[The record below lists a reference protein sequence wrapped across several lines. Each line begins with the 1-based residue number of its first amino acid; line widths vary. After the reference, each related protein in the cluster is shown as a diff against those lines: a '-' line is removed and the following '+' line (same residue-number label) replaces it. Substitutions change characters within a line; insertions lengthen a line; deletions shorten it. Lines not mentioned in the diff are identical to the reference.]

1 MAHLRSLVPFPL
13 IACFVLTLSMSC
25 SVPVQAQGKKTPD
38 QTKAEQAERD
48 AAKKAE
54 AVSKNY
60 AEQIQNDLFNEGW
73 LGPGGY
79 FSPVKLSLYI
89 LVFLAWVG
97 CASWSNSDQERLKK
111 TGRESFNLLYTAAF
125 TLGGTLALLIPV
137 FAVSFVIVVLLCF
150 VPVLM
155 YVSARNKGLPPADKV
170 LTGEHLFYLFAVGM
184 SKIGIKMNVE
194 PRRAYSGG
202 PPIEFQ
208 AIGVHVEESVLAAR
222 LIAARNTPGYNL
234 FRENI
239 YEAIKSQAT
248 SMMFDFSPNQTLI
261 RHQVDGTWLQLVPS
275 PRTPGQNRDK
285 DAFEEMLEAAKKLVG
300 GKPEDRRSKQVGKFV
315 ALVGSK
321 GKGKK
326 KPTKYEIDFMSQ
338 GTKTGEALVLQLHT
352 QTVTFQN
359 LAQLGVRAEAQPLVM
374 KQLNSPKGI
383 FLVAAPPAHGLRST
397 FSVLQRVCDRFT
409 KDVVNVEDE
418 SQPSE
423 PLENIVLAK
432 YDSNKGETP
441 MKVLPD
447 VCFRGASVLFVR
459 DIANAEVLQLCC
471 DEVAE
476 DRQFMLMYRAK
487 DGVDALLRLL
497 SGSVP
502 ATAIVPVLNAV
513 MTQRLIRKLCPSCKE
528 QFQPDAKLLQQLGL
542 RPEQAKVLYRK
553 RTPLSEYEE
562 RKRGICPQCNG
573 IGYKGRTGLFEL
585 LTLSDEAKAL
595 LLSKPEPKV
604 LRQHFNKE
612 GQRGFLFEG
621 IHLLLKGET
630 SVEELSNALKM

>member
-1 MAHLRSLVPFPL
+1 
-13 IACFVLTLSMSC
+13 MSC
-25 SVPVQAQGKKTPD
+25 GTSVQAQNAKQK
-38 QTKAEQAERD
+38 QEQQQAEQAARD
-48 AAKKAE
+48 KEKQTQEQAKTIA
-54 AVSKNY
+54 KNI
-60 AEQIQNDLFNEGW
+60 EDRLFQEGW

-79 FSPVKLSLYI
+79 FSPVKLPLYI
-89 LVFLAWVG
+89 LLFISWVG
-97 CASWSNSDQERLKK
+97 CASWANSDQERLQKD
-111 TGRESFNLLYTAAF
+111 GREVFNLFYTAAF
-125 TLGGTLALLIPV
+125 TIGGTLALFIPV
-137 FAVSFVIVVLLCF
+137 FAVSFVITVLLCF

-170 LTGEHLFYLFAVGM
+170 LTGEHLYYLFAVGV
-184 SKIGIKMNVE
+184 SKIGIKMNVQ
-194 PRRAYSGG
+194 PRTAYSGG
-202 PPIEFQ
+202 PPIELQ
-208 AIGVHVEESVLAAR
+208 AVGANLDEQVLLGR
-222 LIAARNTPGYNL
+222 LVAARNTPGYNL
-234 FRENI
+234 FRENL

-248 SMMFDFSPNQTLI
+248 SIMFDFSPTQTLI

-300 GKPEDRRSKQVGKFV
+300 GKAEDRRSKQVGKFI
-315 ALVGSK
+315 ALVGGK

-326 KPTKYEIDFMSQ
+326 KSVKYEIDFMSQ

-352 QTVTFQN
+352 QTVKFQN
-359 LAQLGVRAEAQPLVM
+359 LAQIGVRAEVQPRVM
-374 KQLNSPKGI
+374 EQLNSPKGI
-383 FLVAAPPAHGLRST
+383 FLVAAPPAQGLRST
-397 FSVLQRVCDRFT
+397 LSVLQRVCDRFT

-418 SQPSE
+418 AQPSE

-432 YDSNKGETP
+432 YNSGKGETP

-459 DIANAEVLQLCC
+459 DITDAEVLQLCC

-476 DRQFMLMYRAK
+476 ERKFMLMYRAK

-502 ATAIVPVLNAV
+502 AASIVPVLNAV
-513 MTQRLIRKLCPSCKE
+513 MAQRLIRKLCPACKE
-528 QFQPDAKLLQQLGL
+528 TFQPDAKLLQQLGL

-562 RKRGICPQCNG
+562 RKRGICHECNG

-585 LTLSDEAKAL
+585 LTLSDETRAL
-595 LLSKPEPKV
+595 LLSKPDAKI

-630 SVEELSNALKM
+630 SVEELSNVVKS